1 MEEFKYSGTNLTNQ
15 NYIQEET
22 ENRLKSGNAC
32 YYSVQNLQ
40 SSSLLVKNIKI
51 KIYVTII
58 LPVVLYGCE
67 FSRSH

>member
-1 MEEFKYSGTNLTNQ
+1 VEEFKYSGTNLTNQ

-32 YYSVQNLQ
+32 CYSVQNLQ

>member
-1 MEEFKYSGTNLTNQ
+1 VEDFKYFGTNLTNQ
-15 NYIQEET
+15 NSIQEEI
-22 ENRLKSGNAC
+22 EKRLQSGNAC

-40 SSSLLVKNIKI
+40 CSSLLVKNIKI

-58 LPVVLYGCE
+58 LPVVLYEYE